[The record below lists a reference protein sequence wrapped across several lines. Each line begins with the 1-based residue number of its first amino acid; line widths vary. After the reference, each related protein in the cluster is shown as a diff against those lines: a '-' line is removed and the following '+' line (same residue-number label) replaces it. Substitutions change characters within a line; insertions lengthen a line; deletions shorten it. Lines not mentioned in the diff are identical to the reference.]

1 MHSNDQSS
9 FGHGYSS
16 CAPNDAGAMIVID
29 VPAVYNAWRLYS
41 FMKLA
46 IMMDAVVSF
55 TSGIGFYRIS
65 NFIAEWLNSSITPV
79 G

>member
-1 MHSNDQSS
+1 MHSHDQSS
-9 FGHGYSS
+9 SGHRYSS
-16 CAPNDAGAMIVID
+16 CALNDASATIKIN

-46 IMMDAVVSF
+46 IMMDAVVSL

-65 NFIAEWLNSSITPV
+65 NFIV
-79 G
+79 V